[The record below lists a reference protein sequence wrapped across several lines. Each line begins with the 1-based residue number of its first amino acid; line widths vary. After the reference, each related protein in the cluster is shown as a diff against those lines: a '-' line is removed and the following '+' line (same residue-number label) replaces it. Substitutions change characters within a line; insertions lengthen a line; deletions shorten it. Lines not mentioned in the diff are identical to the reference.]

1 MQKITI
7 GIALALSL
15 VAGSA
20 VAKGPQRTA
29 ATTVKEMQQAVNTTL
44 KAYKNGGVSGLIAE
58 SAECW
63 EKSVRP
69 YCLYLDMSGDMI
81 DAIGAD
87 RIGAPEHEYFDVTA
101 IRGRAAPLMDALQL
115 DESQTNEYL
124 QTISTAMGGV
134 LGKALGVR

>member
-7 GIALALSL
+7 GIALALAL
-15 VAGSA
+15 VTGSA
-20 VAKGPQRTA
+20 LAKGPQRTA
-29 ATTVKEMQQAVNTTL
+29 DMTVKEMQKAVNTTL
-44 KAYKNGGVSGLIAE
+44 KAYKEGGVSGLIAE
-58 SAECW
+58 SMECW

-87 RIGAPEHEYFDVTA
+87 GIGAPEHEYFDVTA
-101 IRGRAAPLMDALQL
+101 IRGRAAPLMDAMQLQGN
-115 DESQTNEYL
+115 QTNEYL
-124 QTISTAMGGV
+124 QAISTAIGSV